1 MEYLSPTV
9 QELNQ
14 RMEARVREL
23 EERKARLENAAAAP
37 AKKGRGRKPATL
49 NNPFFGLHRL
59 LKEHKDTH
67 EAYGYPLWLDD
78 VLQGVARLDW
88 YRNQARSIPLSVRKM
103 LQILGHLQH
112 ITTADVAA
120 MLLIENRQA
129 QRYVQALRIALP
141 TLIQSMPRGTLEHI
155 AELTQQEDDFDL
167 WWEEAANT
175 AAEAEEVNARA
186 AAA

>member
-1 MEYLSPTV
+1 
-9 QELNQ
+9 
-14 RMEARVREL
+14 
-23 EERKARLENAAAAP
+23 
-37 AKKGRGRKPATL
+37 
-49 NNPFFGLHRL
+49 
-59 LKEHKDTH
+59 
-67 EAYGYPLWLDD
+67 
-78 VLQGVARLDW
+78 
-88 YRNQARSIPLSVRKM
+88 M